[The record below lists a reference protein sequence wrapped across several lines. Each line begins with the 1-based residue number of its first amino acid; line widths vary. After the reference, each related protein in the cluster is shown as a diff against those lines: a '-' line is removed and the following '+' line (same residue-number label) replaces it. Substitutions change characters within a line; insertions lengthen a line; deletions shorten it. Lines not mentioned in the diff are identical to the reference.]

1 MAYRGRGVQ
10 RHAGM
15 TAVDLPTAE
24 LARLFDLWNGKRG
37 DRPMPAR
44 GDFEVSELKDWL
56 GNLMLIEVERDSG
69 SLDFRYRVYGTVLA
83 EWFGRDL
90 TRKSDAALRDDARAT
105 VRDEYER
112 VCRKGEPLLTLH
124 DRHLGRRRARMAKLV
139 LPLSDNG
146 DTVDRLLA
154 AAYPLG

>member
-44 GDFEVSELKDWL
+44 GDFEVTELKDWL
-56 GNLMLIEVERDSG
+56 GNLMLIEVERDSDW
-69 SLDFRYRVYGTVLA
+69 LDFRYRVYGTVLA

-90 TRKSDAALRDDARAT
+90 TRKSDAALRDEARET
-105 VRDEYER
+105 VRQEYER
-112 VCRKGEPLLTLH
+112 VCRDGEPLLALH
-124 DRHLGRRRARMAKLV
+124 DRRLDGRRARMAKLV
-139 LPLSDNG
+139 LPLSDDG
-146 DTVDRLLA
+146 ETVDRLLA